1 MKNAHK
7 GTMAK
12 DVQRYAVAT
21 VLETYLSVIM
31 SLVHVTWVVI
41 QDIRAIYA
49 QTVMLVEQDFQPV
62 LQKFMVYI
70 K

>member
-1 MKNAHK
+1 LEHVEKAVNQGTQGPIAIKNAHK

-12 DVQRYAVAT
+12 DVQRYAVVT

-41 QDIRAIYA
+41 QDIGAIYA
-49 QTVMLVEQDFQPV
+49 PT
-62 LQKFMVYI
+62 
-70 K
+70 